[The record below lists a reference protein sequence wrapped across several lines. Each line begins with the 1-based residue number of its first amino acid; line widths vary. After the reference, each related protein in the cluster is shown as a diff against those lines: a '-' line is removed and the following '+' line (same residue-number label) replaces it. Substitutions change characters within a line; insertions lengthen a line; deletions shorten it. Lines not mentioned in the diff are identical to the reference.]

1 MLNLRQI
8 DNKNSTHTIG
18 RFSKFSAPQ
27 FRATDSLFG
36 NFGEPL
42 EHGASLLGEGEQ
54 DVVDE
59 TAPADGTSRGG
70 ENGSQFEDSDGAL
83 RGHEETTSSIED
95 IIEFRRTDESIVWSG
110 THGTRQFPIPLF
122 CATHEHT
129 WVVK

>member
-8 DNKNSTHTIG
+8 DNKNSTQTIG

-42 EHGASLLGEGEQ
+42 EHGASLLGEGEE

-59 TAPADGTSRGG
+59 TAPADGASRSGDD
-70 ENGSQFEDSDGAL
+70 EAPFEDSDGGV
-83 RGHEETTSSIED
+83 REHETSMSSVED
-95 IIEFRRTDESIVWSG
+95 IIEVRRTDEFIV
-110 THGTRQFPIPLF
+110 
-122 CATHEHT
+122 
-129 WVVK
+129 

>member
-27 FRATDSLFG
+27 FRATDSIFG

-59 TAPADGTSRGG
+59 TAPADGAS
-70 ENGSQFEDSDGAL
+70 GSGDDEAPCEVSDGAP

-95 IIEFRRTDESIVWSG
+95 IIEVRRTDKSIV
-110 THGTRQFPIPLF
+110 
-122 CATHEHT
+122 
-129 WVVK
+129 